1 VTAADPRS
9 EALVLLDAPS
19 LEDRCR
25 GVALLRDDPDPAAGV
40 ELASLLSESSW
51 YLRERVVEALAARTE
66 PVRDVL
72 RVLDTG
78 TWFARASA
86 CDAVGRR
93 AEREALSGLLAAVE
107 DRNVS
112 LQKSAVRA
120 LERLADV
127 HGVDCVARELAALP
141 GERRRRVVARVEHQA
156 PQWAQELDVALD
168 RVPADRWSPDS
179 GARRPPPPTT
189 ARRGLEARTLANFRQ
204 WLTALPGR
212 SKDGP

>member
-9 EALVLLDAPS
+9 EALVLLDAPA

-25 GVALLRDDPDPAAGV
+25 GVALLREDPDPAAGV
-40 ELASLLSESSW
+40 ELVSLLAESSW
-51 YLRERVVEALAARTE
+51 YLRERVVEALVARPE
-66 PVRDVL
+66 LPREVF
-72 RVLDTG
+72 RVLDGG

-93 AEREALSGLLAAVE
+93 AEREALGGLLAAVE

-120 LERLADV
+120 LESVAGV
-127 HGVDCVARELAALP
+127 HGVDCVAQQLAALP

-156 PQWAQELDVALD
+156 PQWAQELDAALD
-168 RVPADRWSPDS
+168 RVPLEQWSPDS
-179 GARRPPPPTT
+179 GARRPPPPPT
-189 ARRGLEARTLANFRQ
+189 ARRGLEARTLARFRQ

-212 SKDGP
+212 SMDGP